1 MKSIKEL
8 AGEVYFR
15 TSRSGGKGGQNVNKV
30 STKVELV
37 FNVSESGILSPEEK
51 KNLLEKLNADS
62 KGNIHFVSDYSRSQ
76 LMNKKDAVER
86 FEKAIKES
94 LKKKK
99 RRVKTKPTAASKEKR
114 LTAKKNISEKK
125 QFRKKDSYE
134 Y

>member
-1 MKSIKEL
+1 MKNIKDL
-8 AGEVYFR
+8 SGEIRFR

-30 STKVELV
+30 STKVELI
-37 FNVSESGILSPEEK
+37 FNVIESGILSAEEK
-51 KNLLEKLNADS
+51 KNILEKLNADS
-62 KGNIHFVSDYSRSQ
+62 KGNIHLVSDYSRSQ

-99 RRVKTKPTAASKEKR
+99 RRLKTKPTAASKEKR
-114 LTAKKNISEKK
+114 MSSKKNISKKK